1 MPKVVFDEN
10 RCKGCELCTTVCPK
24 NIVVIS
30 EKLNAKGYHPAT
42 VDDQDKCISCGFCAS
57 ICPDIVIQVFK
68 EEKK

>member
-1 MPKVVFDEN
+1 MPKVVFDED

-24 NIVVIS
+24 KIVVIS

-42 VDDQDKCISCGFCAS
+42 VYDQDECISCGFCAH

-68 EEKK
+68 EEKN